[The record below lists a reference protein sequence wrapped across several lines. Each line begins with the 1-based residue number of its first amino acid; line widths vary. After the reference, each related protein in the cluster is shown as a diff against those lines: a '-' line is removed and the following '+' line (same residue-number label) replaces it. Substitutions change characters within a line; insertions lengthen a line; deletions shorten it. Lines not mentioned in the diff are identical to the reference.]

1 MEFQAVMAVLVL
13 IVIGKQL
20 SGVFQIF
27 HLWKTSKWDLIIWL
41 ASFISTTTYGITY
54 GLGIGII
61 FQVFT
66 VAART
71 QWWVLLRYW
80 KLTNLYALGR
90 NGRFGI
96 LDRPITISTF
106 VYLNL
111 NLCCYS
117 QMQSV
122 LRYFFIFKQFE
133 LQFQEAVRE
142 TVKKW
147 QQHDIKEKVGY

>member
-1 MEFQAVMAVLVL
+1 MAVLVL

-71 QWWVLLRYW
+71 QW
-80 KLTNLYALGR
+80 
-90 NGRFGI
+90 
-96 LDRPITISTF
+96 
-106 VYLNL
+106 
-111 NLCCYS
+111 
-117 QMQSV
+117 
-122 LRYFFIFKQFE
+122 
-133 LQFQEAVRE
+133 
-142 TVKKW
+142 
-147 QQHDIKEKVGY
+147 